1 MDKLTPCLWFDGVA
15 EEAARFYVSLFPDS
29 RIDGVHRAPA
39 DSPSGPKDTV
49 LNVDFTLAGR
59 SYIALNGGPEFT
71 FNEAISLSID
81 CQTQAEIDELWEKLS
96 TGGSKGQCG
105 WLKDRYGLSWQV
117 VPAALPKL
125 LADTDHAKTARVM
138 EVMMG
143 MTKLDLQAL
152 QDAATGN

>member
-81 CQTQAEIDELWEKLS
+81 CKDQADALEWAARIPTAKVGIVEVHPVMDYERAR
-96 TGGSKGQCG
+96 TGA
-105 WLKDRYGLSWQV
+105 
-117 VPAALPKL
+117 PAE
-125 LADTDHAKTARVM
+125 TAR
-138 EVMMG
+138 
-143 MTKLDLQAL
+143 A
-152 QDAATGN
+152 